1 MNGIHDMGGMH
12 GFGPVPIETDEP
24 VFHEPWEGRVY
35 AMAIAA
41 GQKRLMAPGGLRPF
55 IEELE
60 PARYL
65 RSSYYERW
73 MGALEDALIRK
84 GVTTREDIDRRNGA
98 FCREPGVRARA
109 P

>member
-84 GVTTREDIDRRNGA
+84 GVTTREEIDRRTA
-98 FCREPGVRARA
+98 HFAE
-109 P
+109 